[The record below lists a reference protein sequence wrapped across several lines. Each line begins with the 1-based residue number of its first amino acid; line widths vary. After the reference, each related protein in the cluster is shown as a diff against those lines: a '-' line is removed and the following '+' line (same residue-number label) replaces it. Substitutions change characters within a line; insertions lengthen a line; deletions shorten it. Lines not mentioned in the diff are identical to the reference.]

1 MTTKIYDFI
10 AIGIGPF
17 NLGLA
22 CLAQPIQEVSS
33 LFIDQKPAFDW
44 HPGMMLEN
52 STMQTPFMADLVT
65 LASPTHP
72 LSFLNYIKQKGRI
85 YSFYI
90 RESFFL
96 MRKEY
101 NQYCQW
107 AAEQLSNLRFNT
119 RVENITYDAASS
131 RYTLFCSD
139 TLTGEKHQFSC
150 KKLVLGTGPSSYIP
164 KCCRPFTKQ
173 MVTSGNYLKNKV
185 ALQQKKSITVLG
197 SGQSAAE
204 IFYDLLEDV
213 DIHGYQLNWVTRSP
227 RFFPLEYTK
236 LTLEMTSPEYVDYF
250 YGLAENKRDALNRT
264 QKSLYKGIN
273 SSLINKIFDL
283 MYSKRLSGELDVALY
298 TNSELRQVRHIAKEQ
313 GAAEKLVLD
322 LFQQEQETAFS
333 LATEGVVLA
342 TGYQYQIP
350 GFIEGIQHLIRW
362 DKQGRY
368 DVQRNYS
375 IDHNKEIFVQN
386 VELHT
391 HGFVTPD
398 LGMASYR
405 NSRLIQEITGT
416 EHYVIEKSIAFQQFG
431 VAGEEVF

>member
-1 MTTKIYDFI
+1 MKTKIYDFI

-22 CLAQPIQEVSS
+22 CLVQPIQEMSS

-119 RVENITYDAASS
+119 RVENISHDAISS
-131 RYTLFCSD
+131 LYTLHCID
-139 TLTGEKHQFSC
+139 TLTEEKHEFFC

-164 KCCRPFTKQ
+164 KCCKPFTEQ

-204 IFYDLLEDV
+204 IFYDLLQ
-213 DIHGYQLNWVTRSP
+213 DIDIYGYQLNWVTRSP

-250 YGLAENKRDALNRT
+250 YGLPENKRDALNRT

-273 SSLINKIFDL
+273 NSLINEIFDL
-283 MYSKRLSGELDVALY
+283 MYIKRLNGELDVALY
-298 TNSELRQVRHIAKEQ
+298 TNSELRQVHQITEEQ
-313 GAAEKLVLD
+313 GVDKKLVLD
-322 LFQQEQETAFS
+322 LFQQEQEAEFS

-342 TGYQYQIP
+342 TGYQYQTP
-350 GFIEGIQHLIRW
+350 DFIEGIQHLIRW

-375 IDHNKEIFVQN
+375 IDHNNEIFVQN

-405 NSRLIQEITGT
+405 NSRLIQEITGA
-416 EHYVIEKSIAFQQFG
+416 EYYVIEKSIAFQQFG
-431 VAGEEVF
+431 VVSEEVI

>member
-1 MTTKIYDFI
+1 MTPKIYDFI

-22 CLAQPIQEVSS
+22 CLVQPIQEINS
-33 LFIDQKPAFDW
+33 LFIDQNPSFNW
-44 HPGMMLEN
+44 HPGMMLES

-72 LSFLNYIKQKGRI
+72 LSFLNYIKKKGRI

-119 RVENITYDAASS
+119 QVESITHDAAASL
-131 RYTLFCSD
+131 YTLHCLD
-139 TLTGEKHQFSC
+139 TRTGEKHQFSC

-164 KCCRPFTKQ
+164 KCCRPFSDQ
-173 MVTSGNYLKNKV
+173 MVTSGEYLKNKA
-185 ALQQKKSITVLG
+185 ALQQKKSITVMG

-204 IFYDLLEDV
+204 IFYDLLEDI
-213 DIHGYQLNWVTRSP
+213 DTYNYQLNWVTRSP

-250 YGLAENKRDALNRT
+250 YDLPENKRDALNRT

-273 SSLINKIFDL
+273 SSLINEIFDL
-283 MYSKRLSGELDVALY
+283 MYTKRLNGELNVGLY
-298 TNSELRQVRHIAKEQ
+298 TNSELQQIHQVTEGKF
-313 GAAEKLVLD
+313 VLD
-322 LFQQEQETAFS
+322 LFQQEQEAAFS
-333 LATEGVVLA
+333 LETEGVVLA
-342 TGYQYQIP
+342 TGYQYQTP
-350 GFIEGIQHLIRW
+350 GFIEGIKDRIRW
-362 DKQGRY
+362 DQQGRY

-375 IDHNKEIFVQN
+375 IDHNNEIFVQN

-405 NSRLIQEITGT
+405 NSCLIQEMTGI
-416 EHYVIEKSIAFQQFG
+416 EHYVVEKSIAFQNFS
-431 VAGEEVF
+431 VAGGEVR

>member
-1 MTTKIYDFI
+1 MKTKIYDFI

-22 CLAQPIQEVSS
+22 CLVQPIQEISS

-119 RVENITYDAASS
+119 RVENISHDAISS
-131 RYTLFCSD
+131 LYTLHCID
-139 TLTGEKHQFSC
+139 TLTGDKHKFFC

-164 KCCRPFTKQ
+164 KCCRPFTVQ
-173 MVTSGNYLKNKV
+173 MVTSGNYLKNKA

-204 IFYDLLEDV
+204 IFYDLLQ
-213 DIHGYQLNWVTRSP
+213 DIDIYSYQLNWVTRSP

-250 YGLAENKRDALNRT
+250 YGLPEKKREALNRT

-273 SSLINKIFDL
+273 NSLINEIFDL
-283 MYSKRLSGELDVALY
+283 MYIKRLNGELDVALY
-298 TNSELRQVRHIAKEQ
+298 TNSELRQVRQITEEQ
-313 GAAEKLVLD
+313 GADKKLVLD
-322 LFQQEQETAFS
+322 LFQQEQEAEFS

-342 TGYQYQIP
+342 TGYQYQTP
-350 GFIEGIQHLIRW
+350 SFIEGIQHLIRW

-375 IDHNKEIFVQN
+375 IDHNNEIFVQN

-405 NSRLIQEITGT
+405 NSRLIQEITGA

-431 VAGEEVF
+431 VVSEEVI